1 METTFE
7 KQGIQFKIINED
19 LMVPVCDFMWEYF
32 FPDEPV
38 SRSLNII
45 RHPSMDDEILKD
57 AMEDGS
63 SMAAIDKNGAI
74 IGVRIGKRKKKSQWT
89 LKMFE
94 KHFDSLPDAVVSTMS
109 GNTGMP
115 TYRKL
120 LALVGFDVW
129 KMFAELGC
137 DQIYEDVGVCSARFS
152 GVKGLGTELVRRT
165 DLLAKELGATHTYAA
180 VTGTL

>member
-7 KQGIQFKIINED
+7 KQGIQFKIIDED
-19 LMVPVCDFMWEYF
+19 MMVPVCDFMWEYF

-38 SRSLNII
+38 CRSLNII
-45 RHPSMDDEILKD
+45 RHWTMDDELLKD
-57 AMEDGS
+57 AMNDGS

-94 KHFDSLPDAVVSTMS
+94 QHFDSLPDAVVSSMS
-109 GNTGMP
+109 GNAGMP
-115 TYRKL
+115 IYRKL
-120 LALVGFDVW
+120 LALFGFDVC
-129 KMFAELGC
+129 KMFAELSC

-152 GVKGLGTELVRRT
+152 G
-165 DLLAKELGATHTYAA
+165 A
-180 VTGTL
+180 